1 MPGDVQIDRAFAKAK
16 AAVEK
21 RNVEQRRASVM
32 QAYALDRADRREWS
46 HKRLG
51 DEHRWQETFGAGRK
65 YGTRRF
71 VYDPAQGAVV
81 EQ

>member
-1 MPGDVQIDRAFAKAK
+1 MPGDIQIDRAFAKAK

-21 RNVEQRRASVM
+21 RDTEQRRANDIRAGA
-32 QAYALDRADRREWS
+32 QDRADRREWA

-51 DEHRWQETFGAGRK
+51 NEHRWQETFSSGRK

-71 VYDPAQGAVV
+71 IYDAAQGAVV

>member
-1 MPGDVQIDRAFAKAK
+1 MPDDLRVERAFAKAK

-21 RNVEQRRASVM
+21 RDTEQRRASSV
-32 QAYALDRADRREWS
+32 QAETMDRADRREWS

-51 DEHRWQETFGAGRK
+51 DEHRWQETFGGGRK

-71 VYDPAQGAVV
+71 IYDPAQGAVV

>member
-1 MPGDVQIDRAFAKAK
+1 MPDDLRIERAFAKAN
-16 AAVEK
+16 AAAAKRDVEA
-21 RNVEQRRASVM
+21 RRAST
-32 QAYALDRADRREWS
+32 QLADAQDRADRREWS

-51 DEHRWQETFGAGRK
+51 DEHRWQETYGDGRK

-71 VYDPAQGAVV
+71 IYDPAQDAVV

>member
-1 MPGDVQIDRAFAKAK
+1 MPGDIQIERAFAKAK
-16 AAVEK
+16 AAVQK
-21 RNVEQRRASVM
+21 RDAEQRQASSIRNEA
-32 QAYALDRADRREWS
+32 QDRADRREFA

-51 DEHRWQETFGAGRK
+51 DEHRWQETFGGGRR

-71 VYDPAQGAVV
+71 IYDAAQGAVV